1 LYTYINKITP
11 TGFVECVSVFCWDS
25 HIMNEKLPLYIY
37 ICLMVTSSLS
47 GMSKSRLRSENVGHN
62 SISYTHAQIR
72 KANKQ
77 IQHIIWKGT
86 GPISLYLSLTLGL
99 SLCTSLW
106 HWTYFSTSLWHWT
119 YLSVPLSDTGPISLY
134 LSRTLA
140 ISFRHCIYLSVPISP
155 TLNLS
160 LWTYLSDMLAKT
172 PRNII

>member
-1 LYTYINKITP
+1 MYTYINKITP

-106 HWTYFSTSLWHWT
+106 HWTY
-119 YLSVPLSDTGPISLY
+119 LSVPLSDTSHIIPTLY
-134 LSRTLA
+134 LSL
-140 ISFRHCIYLSVPISP
+140 C
-155 TLNLS
+155 
-160 LWTYLSDMLAKT
+160 TYLSDTKPVSLDLSLRHVSKNT
-172 PRNII
+172 P